1 MDNFGDFE
9 LLKILR
15 EIPFR
20 RRVYLAKKEK
30 SHFILKIFSLK
41 KEYLRELKGA
51 LILNESDVLT
61 PKILSFG
68 EKETEYYIVFEYINN
83 AINLEDYLKS
93 NKVKIRSIFDSI
105 QCNGVNLLEFAAT
118 SNALDVGEYLIGK
131 LPVKTVTENLASI
144 KASSAHLAKVA
155 NERIK

>member
-1 MDNFGDFE
+1 M
-9 LLKILR
+9 KKTILAS
-15 EIPFR
+15 
-20 RRVYLAKKEK
+20 VVLATAMFYTPQSSAFDESMSLRICEYASINDKKR
-30 SHFILKIFSLK
+30 
-41 KEYLRELKGA
+41 LR
-51 LILNESDVLT
+51 N
-61 PKILSFG
+61 
-68 EKETEYYIVFEYINN
+68 
-83 AINLEDYLKS
+83 YLKS